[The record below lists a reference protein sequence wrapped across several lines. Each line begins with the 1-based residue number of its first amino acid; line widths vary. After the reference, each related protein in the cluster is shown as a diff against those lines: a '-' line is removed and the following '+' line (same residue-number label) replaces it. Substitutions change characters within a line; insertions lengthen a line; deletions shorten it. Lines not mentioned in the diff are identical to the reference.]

1 LGIVCLRTLLAMNLL
16 KEKSIDLS
24 SLNRIR
30 EGFVKNYYDKGED
43 KKYPNVLF
51 DFQKKISDAGQM
63 EAYNYWLLLR
73 GDESGFEAWQKANKD
88 KWDSFVKWF
97 PENGITIDND
107 HKFYRGQY

>member
-1 LGIVCLRTLLAMNLL
+1 
-16 KEKSIDLS
+16 
-24 SLNRIR
+24 
-30 EGFVKNYYDKGED
+30 
-43 KKYPNVLF
+43 
-51 DFQKKISDAGQM
+51 M